1 MSNMTDGKKA
11 LALGEFEAAERK
23 LMKALDAHPD
33 KGELWWLLMLCKSE
47 CRDDAELERVL
58 KARFSQAAENGEA
71 VPSTPFDSMYCKN
84 AVKYAASEKY
94 SEYIKR
100 VNAELSEIW
109 RAARGRE
116 VKLAAVKPKK
126 HTDKTRVIR
135 ALVYAALIFAACFG
149 GVGIVGAAIVSNVMR
164 TLGFIVFGISV
175 AAAVALYAAAK
186 RSGSKPRAA
195 FAVLVGEVIVFAIA
209 LAAVG
214 LILAERAYLIAGG
227 VILAVSLVV
236 GSFVLSRYTA
246 RRAAEKAAAKSK
258 RSAEPRKAGGKNKN
272 KRGEGNEKA
281 YEDDFD

>member
-1 MSNMTDGKKA
+1 MTDGKKA

-33 KGELWWLLMLCKSE
+33 RGELWWLLMLCKSE

-58 KARFSQAAENGEA
+58 KTRFSQAAENGEA
-71 VPSTPFDSMYCKN
+71 APSTPFDSLYCKN
-84 AVKYAASEKY
+84 AVKYAASDRY

-100 VNAELSEIW
+100 VNAELAEIW

-126 HTDKTRVIR
+126 HTDKTRVLR
-135 ALVYAALIFAACFG
+135 ALVYAALIFAAVSG
-149 GVGIVGAAIVSNVMR
+149 GVGIVGAAVESSVIR
-164 TLGFIVFGISV
+164 TLGFIVFGLCA
-175 AAAVALYAAAK
+175 AAAVALYTAAK
-186 RSGSKPRAA
+186 RSGGKPRAA
-195 FAVLVGEVIVFAIA
+195 FALLVGEAAVFAIA
-209 LAAVG
+209 LAVVG
-214 LILAERAYLIAGG
+214 LIAAERAYSIAGG
-227 VILAVSLVV
+227 VILALALVV

-246 RRAAEKAAAKSK
+246 RRAAEKVASKSE

-272 KRGEGNEKA
+272 KRGDGNEKG